1 MDEDEEESVTDDTR
15 KWRARGSNGNK
26 MERHQLFSM
35 RSPASQDLLNNPA
48 GVLVVTRR
56 HVLRSWGF
64 TGRRKPP
71 AVQKKKRNEARCP
84 SNCVRTRAKKKK
96 KKPIHFLVY
105 VLRNPNQG
113 FAAPHKRGRPACGVN
128 IAPISTP
135 GQGQRL
141 EELS

>member
-1 MDEDEEESVTDDTR
+1 MESITDDTR
-15 KWRARGSNGNK
+15 KWRARGSNGALSAFV
-26 MERHQLFSM
+26 HF
-35 RSPASQDLLNNPA
+35 PASQDLLSNPA

-56 HVLRSWGF
+56 HVLHSWGF

-71 AVQKKKRNEARCP
+71 AVQKKK
-84 SNCVRTRAKKKK
+84 KKKK
-96 KKPIHFLVY
+96 KRDRVPLQLCANSCKKKGKKKNKKQPIHFLVY

-128 IAPISTP
+128 NAPISTP